1 MDEKEKESIG
11 AELSLQLGLDFEFIR
26 SALVPIG
33 VSGRHLH
40 LSEAHLAELFGRD
53 YTLHKLRELG
63 QPGEFAAEETVTL
76 VSYRGVIEKVRILG
90 PTRRKTQ
97 VELSYTDSKKLGL
110 ELPLQGE
117 GIGGV
122 TLNGPAGAVS
132 LITGVMLA
140 KRHLHC
146 TPALAARLGLSD
158 GEDIF
163 AVCGE
168 KRRILFAQ
176 VWVRVSGKF
185 ADELHL
191 DTDEANSALVTTG
204 DKALVFGALSGSS
217 SRIFARQ
224 KESAKVIEYTEG
236 VLTELEVTKI
246 AGQGYK
252 SIRVGSRTIVTPLA
266 WDAARKLNLRIEGK
280 ELYDRNRG

>member
-1 MDEKEKESIG
+1 MPCTNYESY
-11 AELSLQLGLDFEFIR
+11 
-26 SALVPIG
+26 
-33 VSGRHLH
+33 VSRG
-40 LSEAHLAELFGRD
+40 SS
-53 YTLHKLRELG
+53 
-63 QPGEFAAEETVTL
+63 AEETVTL
-76 VSYRGVIEKVRILG
+76 VSSHGVIEKVRILG

-97 VELSYTDSKKLGL
+97 VELSYTDSRMLGL

-117 GIGGV
+117 GMGGV

-158 GEDIF
+158 GEDVF

-168 KRRILFAQ
+168 KRRLLFSQ
-176 VWVRVSGKF
+176 VWVRVSENY

-204 DKALVFGALSGSS
+204 DKALVFGAISGNSS
-217 SRIFARQ
+217 QFSARMQ
-224 KESAKVIEYTEG
+224 ESVKVFEYG
-236 VLTELEVTKI
+236 AGILTELEVAKI
-246 AGQGYK
+246 ASQGYK
-252 SIRVGSRTIVTPLA
+252 SIRVSSRTIVTPLA
-266 WDAARKLNLRIEGK
+266 WDATRKLNLRIEGK
-280 ELYDRNRG
+280 ELYDRNGG

>member
-1 MDEKEKESIG
+1 
-11 AELSLQLGLDFEFIR
+11 
-26 SALVPIG
+26 
-33 VSGRHLH
+33 
-40 LSEAHLAELFGRD
+40 
-53 YTLHKLRELG
+53 
-63 QPGEFAAEETVTL
+63 
-76 VSYRGVIEKVRILG
+76 
-90 PTRRKTQ
+90 
-97 VELSYTDSKKLGL
+97 
-110 ELPLQGE
+110 
-117 GIGGV
+117 
-122 TLNGPAGAVS
+122 
-132 LITGVMLA
+132 MLA

-176 VWVRVSGKF
+176 VWARVSGKF

-224 KESAKVIEYTEG
+224 MESARVIEYADA

-280 ELYDRNRG
+280 ELYDRNRD